1 VRKSIKYKTIFL
13 ITVTL
18 SITVACNQEDAET
31 YKSIG
36 VDNTQLDSAAVKLA
50 PEFSTNPELG
60 GLVTVHV
67 EVLAEGTIV
76 ETISNNSSISI
87 HLSDI
92 SLEYF
97 DGDSWIPV
105 HLVRDYELEGGGGGV
120 VDIGK
125 ERTFNSHLVE
135 FHLPSD
141 SGLFR
146 LKRFCFP
153 TYREPDC
160 TFVYELIGEFFVED

>member
-1 VRKSIKYKTIFL
+1 MRKSIKYNTIFL
-13 ITVTL
+13 IIVTL

-36 VDNTQLDSAAVKLA
+36 VDNTQLDSAAVELL

-60 GLVTVHV
+60 GLVTMHV

-97 DGDSWIPV
+97 DGDSWIHV
-105 HLVRDYELEGGGGGV
+105 HLVRDYVLEGGGGV
-120 VDIGK
+120 VHIGK
-125 ERTFNSHLVE
+125 ERTFNSHLEE
-135 FHLPSD
+135 FHLPSN

-153 TYREPDC
+153 TYRESDC